1 VSPSNQD
8 CGKTDVAAI
17 RIHRWVRRNL
27 ITPLAIQMAE
37 PKQVGESPA
46 FSVAD
51 ALKNPQRILLVP
63 DSRPGGLFIGASKFW
78 AIRERY
84 PDASLDL
91 LAHRKKDYIAAEI
104 PFIDK
109 VILYDNFLLPLGP
122 RRREV
127 ITALRSRDY
136 DLAFCFCTD
145 EDFCPTYFC
154 YKSGAHVRVGF
165 RKDDTPF
172 FNIRIVPGETPA
184 YEPDRLSLL
193 LDLLGIPEAREGV
206 SWTVSEEGA
215 KKIRDRFLV
224 GGHTD
229 DRYVGIDVSA
239 APNEGL
245 SVKQWLAIAQAAAN
259 RARVLIFF
267 NYQER
272 KEANQIKEALGQKA
286 LMFQNEDLPRQVV
299 LIGLCD
305 QVVAA
310 NTDIFHLAVAMGR
323 PVIGLFDEE
332 QARRW
337 VPRDRPNVDLCV
349 LSDLRS
355 MGVSELDSQFR
366 EKLSPRSPVT
376 GSTEFAEP

>member
-1 VSPSNQD
+1 MA
-8 CGKTDVAAI
+8 TI
-17 RIHRWVRRNL
+17 RLHHWVRRNL
-27 ITPLAIQMAE
+27 VTPLAIQMAE
-37 PKQVGESPA
+37 PRPADIGPA

-51 ALKNPQRILLVP
+51 ALQNPQRILLVP

-84 PDASLDL
+84 PNASLDL
-91 LAHRKKDYIAAEI
+91 LAHRKKEYIAGEI
-104 PFIDK
+104 PFIDN
-109 VILYDNFLLPLGP
+109 VILYDNFLLPLGS

-127 ITALRSRDY
+127 ISSLRKREY

-145 EDFCPTYFC
+145 EDFCPIYFC
-154 YKSGAHVRVGF
+154 YKSGAQIRVGF

-206 SWTVSEEGA
+206 SWTVSDEGA
-215 KKIRDRFLV
+215 RKIRDRFLV
-224 GGHTD
+224 GGNTD

-239 APNEGL
+239 SPSDSL
-245 SVKQWLAIAQAAAN
+245 SVKQWLAIAQAAAKS
-259 RARVLIFF
+259 ARVLIFF

-272 KEANQIKEALGQKA
+272 KEANQIKEALGQRA
-286 LMFQNEDLPRQVV
+286 LMFQNEDLPRQVA
-299 LIGLCD
+299 LIGACD
-305 QVVAA
+305 RVVAA
-310 NTDIFHLAVAMGR
+310 NTDIFHLAVSMGR

-332 QARRW
+332 QASQW

-349 LSDLRS
+349 LEDLRS
-355 MGVSELDSQFR
+355 MGMSELDSQFQ
-366 EKLSPRSPVT
+366 EKLDPRVGVT